1 MRRVLDCRADRAAV
15 SLSSTKATRFRER
28 RLPAA
33 AGMTIAAHLSHQ
45 SDRVSLSR
53 FVWNSARQRWDQQ
66 SMKKNESI
74 AKIMSSDLVT
84 IDQSQPVSRARQL
97 LESGDRHHLPV
108 VNGDDLVGIIS
119 WNDILRV
126 TFGDFGDQDG
136 RSLDAILDHTYKLSD
151 LANAQPV
158 SIQVSGTVRDAAH
171 QLASNNFHSL
181 PVVDGNKLVGIV
193 TSTDLIQYLVDQY

>member
-1 MRRVLDCRADRAAV
+1 
-15 SLSSTKATRFRER
+15 
-28 RLPAA
+28 
-33 AGMTIAAHLSHQ
+33 
-45 SDRVSLSR
+45 
-53 FVWNSARQRWDQQ
+53 
-66 SMKKNESI
+66 MKKNESI

-84 IDQSQPVSRARQL
+84 IDQSQPVSKARQL

-108 VNGDDLVGIIS
+108 VDGDDLVGIIS